1 MPPLKKNFSIM
12 EPTMMNTKEV
22 PKPRIKDGQ
31 LIFITNLQCC
41 MELKKLK
48 NQRDALLQALYQGVL
63 TVKAGDKSVTYKS
76 NKEMRDALALLDE
89 EIALLEGRG
98 KIKRILTYGRKG
110 L

>member
-1 MPPLKKNFSIM
+1 M
-12 EPTMMNTKEV
+12 T
-22 PKPRIKDGQ
+22 
-31 LIFITNLQCC
+31 ITNL
-41 MELKKLK
+41 LI
-48 NQRDALLQALYQGVL
+48 QRDALLQALYQGVL
-63 TVKAGDKSVTYKS
+63 TVKAGDKTVTYKS

>member
-1 MPPLKKNFSIM
+1 MTSTDL
-12 EPTMMNTKEV
+12 
-22 PKPRIKDGQ
+22 RI
-31 LIFITNLQCC
+31 
-41 MELKKLK
+41 
-48 NQRDALLQALYQGVL
+48 QRDALLHALYQGVL

-89 EIALLEGRG
+89 EIAVLEGRG

>member
-1 MPPLKKNFSIM
+1 M
-12 EPTMMNTKEV
+12 T
-22 PKPRIKDGQ
+22 
-31 LIFITNLQCC
+31 ITNL
-41 MELKKLK
+41 LI
-48 NQRDALLQALYQGVL
+48 QRDALLQALYQGIL

>member
-1 MPPLKKNFSIM
+1 MTLEDHKVLRN
-12 EPTMMNTKEV
+12 
-22 PKPRIKDGQ
+22 
-31 LIFITNLQCC
+31 
-41 MELKKLK
+41 
-48 NQRDALLQALYQGVL
+48 ALFQALCQGVL

-89 EIALLEGRG
+89 KIALLEGRG

>member
-1 MPPLKKNFSIM
+1 MKL
-12 EPTMMNTKEV
+12 E
-22 PKPRIKDGQ
+22 
-31 LIFITNLQCC
+31 
-41 MELKKLK
+41 KLK
-48 NQRDALLQALYQGVL
+48 NQHDALFQALCQGVL

-89 EIALLEGRG
+89 EISILEGRG